1 MGVPAWRS
9 QPVLPDGEGLGITPP
24 DSSAGGGSPAP
35 AAERASR
42 VRLLLIRRRNMLLSI
57 LAVLV
62 VAGAWQGCAGLGWI
76 NTQLTSSPWGVASAF
91 REMVANGTL
100 GSALLV
106 SGKLFGVG
114 LGIAILIGVIGGIL
128 IGSSPIIGALTEPFI
143 AMLYAM
149 PIVALLPVILA
160 WFGITFEAQVVMV
173 VLVAVFPILVSAIT
187 GTRQVDPQLLRLA
200 RSLRASQ
207 LQVMRTI
214 VLPSLVPYLV
224 AGIRLSVG
232 GALIGMVVA
241 EYFLGQAGIGGLIVQ
256 AGEVLKI
263 DQVFV
268 GVFILAFSSVFISS
282 LLKVAERRLT
292 RWR

>member
-1 MGVPAWRS
+1 MGTSAWRA
-9 QPVLPDGEGLGITPP
+9 QPVLPDGAGLDVTTTG
-24 DSSAGGGSPAP
+24 SSAGGGPAGDE
-35 AAERASR
+35 AERPSGLR
-42 VRLLLIRRRNMLLSI
+42 RFLTRRRNTLLSI

-76 NTQLTSSPWGVASAF
+76 NTQLNSSPWGVLSAF

-128 IGSSPIIGALTEPFI
+128 IGSSPIIGALTEPFV

-149 PIVALLPVILA
+149 PVVALLPVILA

-173 VLVAVFPILVSAIT
+173 VLIAVFPILVSAVT

-200 RSLRASQ
+200 RSLRASK

-241 EYFLGQAGIGGLIVQ
+241 EYFMGQAGLGGLIVQ
-256 AGEVLKI
+256 A
-263 DQVFV
+263 
-268 GVFILAFSSVFISS
+268 A
-282 LLKVAERRLT
+282 RC
-292 RWR
+292 

>member
-1 MGVPAWRS
+1 MGIPAFGS
-9 QPVLPDGEGLGITPP
+9 KPVLPDGEGLRLTTPG
-24 DSSAGGGSPAP
+24 SSEGGGSPAP
-35 AAERASR
+35 AVEGASR
-42 VRLLLIRRRNMLLSI
+42 VRLLLIRRRNTLLSI

-62 VAGAWQGCAGLGWI
+62 VAGAWQAFAGLGWI
-76 NTQLTSSPWGVASAF
+76 NTQLNSSPWGVFSAF

-106 SGKLFGVG
+106 SAKLFGVG
-114 LGIAILIGVIGGIL
+114 LGIAILIGVVGGIL
-128 IGSSPIIGALTEPFI
+128 IGSSPIVGALTEPFV

-149 PIVALLPVILA
+149 PVVALLPVILA

-173 VLVAVFPILVSAIT
+173 VLIAVFPILVSAIT

-241 EYFLGQAGIGGLIVQ
+241 EYFLGQAGIGGQIVQ

-268 GVFILAFSSVFISS
+268 DLFILAFASVFISS
-282 LLKVAERRLT
+282 VLKAAERRLT